1 MLISGAFQAYAVFY
15 PCEMGMGRP
24 SHESLLLLSSM
35 RICHGLKMSHGTNQI
50 NTLSWSIMLPFVLD
64 VPILDFIGNGCSAS
78 EQALILAQSKIGK
91 IKGEPN

>member
-50 NTLSWSIMLPFVLD
+50 NTLSWT
-64 VPILDFIGNGCSAS
+64 ILDFIGNGCSAS

>member
-1 MLISGAFQAYAVFY
+1 
-15 PCEMGMGRP
+15 
-24 SHESLLLLSSM
+24 
-35 RICHGLKMSHGTNQI
+35 MSHGTNQI